1 VVVCTIFVPLLLA
14 TADTLWLQCVAALCD
29 VALVV
34 EELWLEVAFLFV
46 AEDVCDKA
54 IAMLHD
60 LALVVEELHLE
71 VALLFGSGG
80 ELRCNRVEF
89 CDEDVIVPCGSA
101 LLVE

>member
-1 VVVCTIFVPLLLA
+1 
-14 TADTLWLQCVAALCD
+14 
-29 VALVV
+29 
-34 EELWLEVAFLFV
+34 
-46 AEDVCDKA
+46 
-54 IAMLHD
+54 MLHD

-80 ELRCNRVEF
+80 ELRCDRVEF